1 MRTSNIMIW
10 LALTLLLVP
19 TTISAQSV
27 EMESDSINANEA
39 VVDTISADELII
51 NSLDSIINDM
61 KEFDNVELS
70 PNPRYA
76 FVTKEGKM
84 GIFDM
89 TRMENVTKIEYDDIW
104 FSMRS
109 TSDTGNMTLFRFK
122 QGAKLGVLG
131 VYEPD
136 NSYRMIYFTDSDDE
150 E

>member
-19 TTISAQSV
+19 TTMSAQSV
-27 EMESDSINANEA
+27 ETVNDSIDENEA

-76 FVTKEGKM
+76 FVTKDGKM

-89 TRMENVTKIEYDDIW
+89 TRMENVTKIEFDDIW

-109 TSDTGNMTLFRFK
+109 TSDTGNMTLFRFQ
-122 QGAKLGVLG
+122 QGAKFGVLG

-136 NSYRMIYFTDSDDE
+136 NSYRMIYFTDPDE

>member
-1 MRTSNIMIW
+1 MRTSNIMIR
-10 LALTLLLVP
+10 LALTILLVP
-19 TTISAQSV
+19 TTMSAQSV
-27 EMESDSINANEA
+27 EMESDSIDANEA
-39 VVDTISADELII
+39 VVDTISADELFS
-51 NSLDSIINDM
+51 NSLDSIINDL

-76 FVTKEGKM
+76 FVTKDGKM

-89 TRMENVTKIEYDDIW
+89 TRMENVTKIEFDDIW

-136 NSYRMIYFTDSDDE
+136 NSYRMIYFTDPDE